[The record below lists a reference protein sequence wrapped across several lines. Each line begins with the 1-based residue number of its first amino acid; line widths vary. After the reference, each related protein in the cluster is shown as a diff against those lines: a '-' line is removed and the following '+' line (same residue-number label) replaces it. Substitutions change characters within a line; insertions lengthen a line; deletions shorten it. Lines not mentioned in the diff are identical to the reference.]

1 MKSVFFR
8 YFVHTASLMFLSFC
22 ILGVALVWATSS
34 VVNDNYRAR
43 DYNASQETA
52 ALLETR
58 AGGGTHLSDDI
69 RQAIS
74 TIAAVSQCHIAI
86 CDTGGRVLFSTG
98 SQPGLT
104 AGDTLSASALAA
116 ALDGGRLFLDPK
128 TDQPSFRYETYA
140 RVTTGADGHAAR
152 VILLTGDRMPA
163 RTLTGAFLR
172 IYLLTA
178 ALVLLIAFGTAYV
191 NSRALAR
198 PLYDM
203 AACARQFERGDF
215 SARPTRWITR
225 DDEIG
230 ELAAA
235 FNSMAGALEK
245 GEELRR
251 GFIGSV
257 SHELKSPMTS
267 ISGYIGGLL
276 DGTIPAD
283 RREETLRI
291 VSDEIMRLSRLVSG
305 MLELSRHQ
313 SGQMDLSPRPM
324 DIAELSARLLIGF
337 EGKINAKR
345 LNVEVLVPDEPLVI
359 LADPDSMTQVMTNL
373 LDNAV
378 KFCDPGGAVS
388 LSITRRSGRAYVV
401 LRNSGA
407 TIPPEDLPYIFDQ
420 FHKGDRS
427 RSMDRTGLGLGL
439 YLVKSILNAHNE
451 DIFVMS
457 GSGLTEFM
465 FSLPVTARQKAENEG

>member
-8 YFVHTASLMFLSFC
+8 YFVHTASLVFLSFC
-22 ILGVALVWATSS
+22 ILGVALVWAASNIVYQS
-34 VVNDNYRAR
+34 YSAGHF
-43 DYNASQETA
+43 NASHETVI
-52 ALLETR
+52 LLE
-58 AGGGTHLSDDI
+58 ASADGGLRLSDDI
-69 RQAIS
+69 RQAIG
-74 TIAAVSQCHIAI
+74 TVAAVSQCHISI
-86 CDTGGRVLFSTG
+86 CDTRGEVLFSVG
-98 SQPGLT
+98 QPAGL
-104 AGDTLSASALAA
+104 APGDVLSPAALAMA
-116 ALDGGRLFLDPK
+116 MEGGRLPIDP
-128 TDQPSFRYETYA
+128 TTGQPSLRYETYA
-140 RVTTGADGHAAR
+140 RVTSGSGGAPAC
-152 VILLTGDRMPA
+152 VILLTSDLQPA
-163 RTLTGAFLR
+163 RTLTGSFLR

-178 ALVLLIAFGTAYV
+178 ALVMLIAFGTAYI
-191 NSRALAR
+191 NSRTQAR

-215 SARPTRWITR
+215 SARLNRLATR
-225 DDEIG
+225 DDEFG

-235 FNSMAGALEK
+235 FNSMADALEK

-251 GFIGSV
+251 GFIGGV
-257 SHELKSPMTS
+257 SHELKTPMTS

-283 RREETLRI
+283 RREETLHI

-313 SGQMDLSPRPM
+313 SGQMDLNLRPM
-324 DIAELSARLLIGF
+324 DIAELSTRLLLGF
-337 EGKINAKR
+337 EPKINANR
-345 LNVEVLVPDEPLVI
+345 LNVEVLVPDEPLMI
-359 LADPDSMTQVMTNL
+359 LADPDGMTQVMTNL

-378 KFCDPGGAVS
+378 KFCEPGGSVS
-388 LSITRRSGRAYVV
+388 LSITRRSGRAQVV
-401 LRNSGA
+401 IRNSGA
-407 TIPPEDLPYIFDQ
+407 TVPPEDLPYIFDQ

-457 GSGLTEFM
+457 GHGLTEFM
-465 FSLPVTARQKAENEG
+465 FSLPVVKGQLTADD